1 MSIQSQE
8 KNMTR
13 LAELLSRD
21 LSYIY
26 GEKEGGPNGAKR
38 ECLLKGRA
46 FLRALAKD
54 LGFRESNVS
63 SNAAGIACSGE
74 IYLYGMWGDN
84 NGLLVMLEQ
93 MTGMG
98 ACVLY
103 RTITDIKDRARGGS
117 NHFISLR
124 KFSSCGYEALC
135 ARLRDMNREVMAHE
149 RAA

>member
-8 KNMTR
+8 KNMQR
-13 LAELLSRD
+13 LAELLGQD

-26 GEKEGGPNGAKR
+26 GEKESGPNGAKR
-38 ECLLKGRA
+38 EFLLKGRA

-63 SNAAGIACSGE
+63 SNKAGIACSGE
-74 IYLYGMWGDN
+74 VYLYGMWGDE

-93 MTGMG
+93 MTGVG

-103 RTITDIKDRARGGS
+103 RSIKDIKDRAPGGG

-124 KFSSCGYEALC
+124 EFSTCGYEALC
-135 ARLRDMNREVMAHE
+135 AKLRGMNREAADYE